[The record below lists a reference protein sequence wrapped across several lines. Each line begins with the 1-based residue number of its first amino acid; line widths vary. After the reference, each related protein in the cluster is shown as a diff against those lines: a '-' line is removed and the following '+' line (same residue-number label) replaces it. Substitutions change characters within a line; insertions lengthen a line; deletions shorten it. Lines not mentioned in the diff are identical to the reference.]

1 MLIFNIFKQNLS
13 VMKRVKGAEFIE
25 IVASIVTVIIFI
37 LAIGSSI
44 SGYIR
49 PHHFKWIALTN
60 VILPVTIISSI
71 VLTIFWLI
79 RRSWGFLLP
88 LFSIAIN
95 ALSLL
100 SFFQIRGNSNP
111 EHSAD
116 KSFIKV
122 ISYNI
127 REFKHFRGE
136 EAAGGISHF
145 IDEQSPDILCL
156 QEYKNSPYLNDN
168 EMDGLFRSLSEKFI
182 QYPDVNSLGLAI
194 MSKHKIVNRGI
205 IDFESTSNRVI
216 WADLII
222 NDKLVRIVN
231 CHLQSTNVDNNNIR
245 GGGFFKTINKLMES
259 NEMRAAQAE
268 EVRLLVDT
276 TAHPVIVCGDFN
288 DTPSSYT
295 YVKIKGRKLRDGFRE
310 AGSKLGGTYRGMM
323 GMFRIDY
330 ILHTDDFKSNKYISP
345 DKEWSDHKPVI
356 SELEY
361 QN

>member
-13 VMKRVKGAEFIE
+13 AMKSVKGAGFIE
-25 IVASIVTVIIFI
+25 IAASIVTIVVFI

-60 VILPVTIISSI
+60 VILPVTVISSI
-71 VLTIFWLI
+71 ILTIFWLI

-88 LFSIAIN
+88 IFAIAIN
-95 ALSLL
+95 TLSLI
-100 SFFQIRGNSNP
+100 SIFQIRGNSNP
-111 EHSAD
+111 EYIAD
-116 KSFIKV
+116 KSYIKI

-145 IDEQSPDILCL
+145 IQEQSPDILCL

-168 EMDGLFRSLSEKFI
+168 EMNGLFSNLPLKYI
-182 QYPDVNSLGLAI
+182 QYPDINSLGLAI
-194 MSKHKIVNRGI
+194 MSKHRIVNRGSI
-205 IDFESTSNRVI
+205 NFENTSNRVI
-216 WADLII
+216 WADLQI
-222 NDKLVRIVN
+222 NGKLLRVVN
-231 CHLQSTNVDNNNIR
+231 CHLQSTRIENNSGRRGDFINVM
-245 GGGFFKTINKLMES
+245 TKLMES

-310 AGSKLGGTYRGMM
+310 AGTKLGGTYRGMM

-330 ILHTDDFKSNKYISP
+330 ILHTNDFKSIKYISP